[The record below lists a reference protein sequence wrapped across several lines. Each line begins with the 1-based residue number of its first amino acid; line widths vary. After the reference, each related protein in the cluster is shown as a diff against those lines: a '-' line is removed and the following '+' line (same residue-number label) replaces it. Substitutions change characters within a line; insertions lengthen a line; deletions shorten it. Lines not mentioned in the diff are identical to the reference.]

1 MKDTIIELCHKIKKL
16 DYCLNCGGNHSNGI
30 CTFCGKENQQLQY
43 LIIQLEKEISKLPQ
57 NYFEQNKIDDC
68 LTALYIIRN
77 MNVSGVNKILSEY
90 NYEKTVVRTSDTI
103 FECKDMIFG
112 CNVSPSQETTNLL
125 LELFMNNE
133 FTQDKEL
140 IIASFI
146 NKLCLDEKVNLN
158 ILPRDKEQLILKT
171 TELIAI
177 NFLEFQ
183 KVHTRIQDDYFK
195 DKEEALG
202 IQTKNIIY
210 LSRQLIHGD
219 LKSTFV
225 TMFHEL
231 IHLKQYKEQQLDNI
245 LSSKNLMQIKDRILS
260 NISRVYYKTNYEN
273 ISFEK
278 EAFFDEYRETINYF
292 NSIGVEVPEEFYQM
306 AIFGTEQND
315 DFIENGNRT
324 TENNETINI
333 NELFVQMIAT
343 HPEYIERFPQ
353 LYFEYKVVEN
363 IVIPKTLEEIK
374 RDYENYQS
382 GVLKWNGNHEEIN
395 NLYLNKIKE
404 LEKDKSVN
412 K

>member
-1 MKDTIIELCHKIKKL
+1 MKDEIIELCHKIKNL
-16 DYCLNCGGNHSNGI
+16 DHCHNCGGNHSNGI
-30 CTFCGKENQQLQY
+30 CTFCGKENQQLSY

-57 NYFEQNKIDDC
+57 NSFEQNKLDDC

-77 MNVSGVNKILSEY
+77 MNVPAANKILNEY
-90 NYEKTVVRTSDTI
+90 NYEKTVTLTSDTI

-112 CNVSPSQETTNLL
+112 CKVSPNQETTNLL
-125 LELFMNNE
+125 LELFRNNE

-140 IIASFI
+140 IIANFI
-146 NKLCLDEKVNLN
+146 IKLCLDEKINLN
-158 ILPRDKEQLILKT
+158 ISPRDKEQLILKT
-171 TELIAI
+171 TELVAT
-177 NFLEFQ
+177 NVLGFQ

-195 DKEEALG
+195 DKKETLG
-202 IQTKNIIY
+202 IQAKNIIY
-210 LSRQLIHGD
+210 LSQQSIHGD

-245 LSSKNLMQIKDRILS
+245 LSPKNLIQIKDRILS
-260 NISRVYYKTNYEN
+260 NISRTYYEINYQN

-278 EAFFDEYRETINYF
+278 EAFFYEYRETIDYF
-292 NSIGVEVPEEFYQM
+292 NSIGVEVPDEFYQI
-306 AIFGTEQND
+306 AVASTAKYGD
-315 DFIENGNRT
+315 VIENCNRT
-324 TENNETINI
+324 TENGESINI
-333 NELFVQMIAT
+333 NELFVQMITT

-374 RDYENYQS
+374 SDYESYQN
-382 GVLKWNGNHEEIN
+382 GVLKWNGNQEEIN